1 MYEYISLGE
10 MRAELLNRLQ
20 DAGAV
25 CTPAAEANLYIQE
38 GLRVLNALT
47 LQPGT
52 VDFAFNFNQGDT
64 WKSLNFPG
72 SPRQRT
78 VTDTDL
84 YTQIEAM
91 LYEPM
96 SGGVWSGTDQF
107 NIAMISGA
115 LQYRRDEL
123 LLESTANVVNLLQP
137 SPLASMRTYLP
148 DSTLNLHRVRW
159 IQADSTQYMPY
170 ALSREDIISRNAN
183 GVNLSLQ
190 PGEPDSWM
198 ITADTP
204 LSFDCSCP
212 PNQPGTWDMLVSF
225 SGATLNPPAST
236 QIGIPDDWT
245 PALIYGTLAD
255 VLANSPEGRDA
266 ARAKYCL
273 QRYEQLK
280 RAMTKMPW
288 LLQAQVGQVS
298 VDTPG
303 FKEIDTQL
311 QNWEQRAEDTVVVVG
326 GVDLIALG
334 PFVVD
339 SGATVGTVL
348 TVVGNAPVPVA
359 DSDPI
364 QLARDGVD
372 AVLAYAQHAASFKL
386 GGQDFAATFPLLEQ
400 FEAYCRLKNAQYD
413 ALGIFRPDMILEG
426 NRNDIDDPRFEDE
439 NKVKR
444 ATPRR

>member
-1 MYEYISLGE
+1 MYDYITLGE

-25 CTPAAEANLYIQE
+25 FTPVAEANLYITE
-38 GLRVLNALT
+38 GLRILNALT

-64 WKSLNFPG
+64 WKSINFPG

-84 YTQIEAM
+84 YSQIEAM
-91 LYEPM
+91 LMEPM
-96 SGGVWSGTDQF
+96 SGGVWSGTSQY
-107 NIAMISGA
+107 NIAMLSGA

-137 SPLASMRTYLP
+137 SPLLSMRTYLP

-159 IQADSTQYMPY
+159 IQVDSTSSMPY

-183 GVNLSLQ
+183 GVNLSLK

-198 ITADTP
+198 ITADSP
-204 LSFDCSCP
+204 LTFDVSCP

-225 SGATLNPPAST
+225 SGATLDPPAST
-236 QIGIPDDWT
+236 LVGIPDDWT

-255 VLANSPEGRDA
+255 VLLNSPEGRDSQ
-266 ARAKYCL
+266 RAKYCL
-273 QRYEQLK
+273 QRYEQFK
-280 RAMTKMPW
+280 KAMTKMPW
-288 LLQAQVGQVS
+288 LLEAQVGQVS

-303 FKEIDTQL
+303 FEEQDTQL
-311 QNWEQRAEDTVVVVG
+311 QNWEQRQYPDDPVVVVG
-326 GVDLIALG
+326 GVDSIALG
-334 PFVVD
+334 PFVID
-339 SGATVGTVL
+339 SGATVSTVL

-359 DSDPI
+359 DDDPI
-364 QLARDGVD
+364 QLSRDGVD
-372 AVLAYAQHAASFKL
+372 AVLAYAQHVASFKM
-386 GGQDFAATFPLLEQ
+386 GGSDFAATLPLLEQ
-400 FEAYCRLKNAQYD
+400 FEAYCRTKNSQYD

-426 NRNDIDDPRFEDE
+426 NRNDIDDPRFE
-439 NKVKR
+439 KGKR
-444 ATPRR
+444 GAAAG